1 MLLSQLNIGE
11 NAVIDAINV
20 RGALKNR
27 LSSLGLSENESVS
40 VTHYGVFRST
50 VQVMTESS
58 FIALRKEEASCI
70 EVHKII

>member
-11 NAVIDAINV
+11 NAVIDTINV
-20 RGALKNR
+20 NGALRNR
-27 LSSLGLSENESVS
+27 LSSLGLSENESIS
-40 VTHYGVFRST
+40 VTHYGMFKST

-70 EVHKII
+70 EVHKIV